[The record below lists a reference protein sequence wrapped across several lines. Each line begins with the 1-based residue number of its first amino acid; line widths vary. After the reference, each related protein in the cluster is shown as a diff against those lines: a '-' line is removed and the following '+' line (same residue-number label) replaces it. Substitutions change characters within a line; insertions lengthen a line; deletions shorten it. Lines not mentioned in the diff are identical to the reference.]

1 MWTVR
6 ATLPLA
12 AATESPST
20 AVIVTVGILTL
31 FVTVV
36 GWPML
41 THVITIAHEG
51 GHAWAA
57 SSSGG
62 RVKSVLLERT
72 GAGETRSD
80 LPARTSAL
88 TFFYSAGYFGPS
100 VFGVLGSFLLVR
112 GQVDAILWISF
123 VLVGILL
130 INVVNPF
137 GWFSALLTGIVLF
150 LVARYASDGLQELFA
165 IAWVWFLL
173 FGGYGDVLGLRKV
186 RRLATAKKP
195 DKKSDAAILGEKTW
209 VPAPIWVG
217 IFWLGAVAAL
227 LLGVCILLGLVE
239 LPALPPEPTAPAPT
253 RT

>member
-1 MWTVR
+1 VWTVR

-12 AATESPST
+12 AATEPPST
-20 AVIVTVGILTL
+20 AVIVAVGILTL

-57 SSSGG
+57 SASGG
-62 RVKSVLLERT
+62 RVLSVNLGRNGGGHT
-72 GAGETRSD
+72 DAAHSKRFTTMAFVG
-80 LPARTSAL
+80 
-88 TFFYSAGYFGPS
+88 SAGYFGPS

-112 GQVDAILWISF
+112 GQVDAVLWISF

-130 INVVNPF
+130 INVANPF

-165 IAWVWFLL
+165 VAWVWFLL
-173 FGGYGDVLGLRKV
+173 FGGYGDVLYLRKV

-195 DKKSDAAILGEKTW
+195 DKESDAYILGDKTW
-209 VPAPIWVG
+209 VPAPIWAAF
-217 IFWLGAVAAL
+217 FWLGALVAL
-227 LLGVCILLGLVE
+227 VIGTGIMLGLVE
-239 LPALPPEPTAPAPT
+239 LPALPPAPTAPAPT
-253 RT
+253 PA